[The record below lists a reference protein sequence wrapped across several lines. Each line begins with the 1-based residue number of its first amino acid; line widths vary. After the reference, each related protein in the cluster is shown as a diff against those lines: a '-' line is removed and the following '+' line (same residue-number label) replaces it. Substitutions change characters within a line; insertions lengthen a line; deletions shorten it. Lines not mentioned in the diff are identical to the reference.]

1 MAEVGTGFASVA
13 ETVVVGK
20 IKAGAVGEEEFVVF
34 VVQVVFGPSYLLG
47 SSTGCSFRM
56 VRQG

>member
-13 ETVVVGK
+13 ETVEAGK
-20 IKAGAVGEEEFVVF
+20 IEVGAVGEEEFVVF
-34 VVQVVFGPSYLLG
+34 VVHVVFGPSYLLG
-47 SSTGCSFRM
+47 SSTDCSFRT

>member
-13 ETVVVGK
+13 ETVEVGK
-20 IKAGAVGEEEFVVF
+20 IKAGAVGEEFVVF
-34 VVQVVFGPSYLLG
+34 VVHVVFGPSYLLG
-47 SSTGCSFRM
+47 SSTDCSFRT